1 MYVGP
6 HSKHRKKIHKSILNL
21 GWNGMCS
28 TETVH
33 LDKVFQRSACQS
45 RSAAALRR
53 TRGLLCDWGEVAR
66 AVNTLSVV
74 VVFIALTKPLAFPDL
89 PCQSCVY
96 RLSKLEFFCTF
107 SLSFGLNS
115 VFFFLD
121 LVGCQAGVAVWK
133 KTCPKPKTIMQKSEL
148 MWGCLCIFFYRNGL
162 KIESLAKISTKNV
175 GLFHV
180 LMSSTRISMIPWPWL
195 ACVLWWRKNLDP
207 SLTRRTHKVRK

>member
-1 MYVGP
+1 MLSLTLVDTKPPHHKSNTSSYQLMYVGP

-28 TETVH
+28 TETIH

-66 AVNTLSVV
+66 TVNTLSFV

-96 RLSKLEFFCTF
+96 RLSKLEFSYIFF
-107 SLSFGLNS
+107 VVWFKFF
-115 VFFFLD
+115 FFFL
-121 LVGCQAGVAVWK
+121 
-133 KTCPKPKTIMQKSEL
+133 I
-148 MWGCLCIFFYRNGL
+148 
-162 KIESLAKISTKNV
+162 
-175 GLFHV
+175 
-180 LMSSTRISMIPWPWL
+180 
-195 ACVLWWRKNLDP
+195 
-207 SLTRRTHKVRK
+207 

>member
-66 AVNTLSVV
+66 AMNTLSFV

-89 PCQSCVY
+89 PWP
-96 RLSKLEFFCTF
+96 KLCLPSFQVGVFCTF
-107 SLSFGLNS
+107 SLSFGSNS
-115 VFFFLD
+115 YFFLD
-121 LVGCQAGVAVWK
+121 LIGCQAGVAVWK
-133 KTCPKPKTIMQKSEL
+133 KRCPKHKTIMEKSEL
-148 MWGCLCIFFYRNGL
+148 MWVCLCIF
-162 KIESLAKISTKNV
+162 STE
-175 GLFHV
+175 
-180 LMSSTRISMIPWPWL
+180 I
-195 ACVLWWRKNLDP
+195 A
-207 SLTRRTHKVRK
+207 